1 MSISLPSPSAL
12 RQARKA
18 RRSALRLRWMEVAH
32 HCAEKMKRATRGRLF
47 LCMLALCVLGTLG
60 WALVELFVTDLPS
73 SSWLI
78 VVSLLCMTAYA
89 YLLTAINGHWS
100 DEQQRLM
107 MEPILLLLVVAVFIL
122 TAGACVAVV
131 FFGESIRAA
140 FLNIWII
147 AALIFITTTLLA
159 LVENH

>member
-1 MSISLPSPSAL
+1 
-12 RQARKA
+12 
-18 RRSALRLRWMEVAH
+18 
-32 HCAEKMKRATRGRLF
+32 
-47 LCMLALCVLGTLG
+47 MLALCVLGTLG